1 VAASTR
7 HFVLGNRELVTL
19 AGADHELTLP
29 AISDLAGDGII
40 EEAMLEPFDDKPFEA
55 VERLA
60 DLPASVALEW
70 GAIGASAI
78 VQQSL
83 HVFDSGGEGQR
94 PNADGVTVEGHY
106 VVPPRG
112 AILKDE
118 HLALAF
124 GAKVEQFVARAAQ
137 EAGEIKVAG
146 FERAF
151 GLLGFAHY
159 RLSS

>member
-1 VAASTR
+1 VA
-7 HFVLGNRELVTL
+7 L
-19 AGADHELTLP
+19 AGADNELAL
-29 AISDLAGDGII
+29 AAAADLAGDGIV

-60 DLPASVALEW
+60 DLPALGALEW

-83 HVFDSGGEGQR
+83 HVFDGSREGQR

-106 VVPPRG
+106 VVASRG
-112 AILKDE
+112 TILKDE
-118 HLALAF
+118 RLALAF
-124 GAKVEQFVARAAQ
+124 GAKVEQFVSGAAQ
-137 EAGEIKVAG
+137 EAAEIEVAG

-151 GLLGFAHY
+151 GVLGFAQQ